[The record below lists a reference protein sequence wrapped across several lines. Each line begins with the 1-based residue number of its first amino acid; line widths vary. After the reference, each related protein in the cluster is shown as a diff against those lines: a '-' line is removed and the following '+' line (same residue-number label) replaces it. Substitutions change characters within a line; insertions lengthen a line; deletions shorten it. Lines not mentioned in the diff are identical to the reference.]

1 MLRNCTLHLEFMLLR
16 LVPGAGVEPARR
28 NYPSRDFKSLVST
41 SFTTRADPM
50 RNCVRK
56 KLEAGVRIE
65 PASTALQAKNAL
77 KPNNDLQRDSY

>member
-1 MLRNCTLHLEFMLLR
+1 M
-16 LVPGAGVEPARR
+16 
-28 NYPSRDFKSLVST
+28 ST